1 MSGQTPGGFL
11 QQILDGS
18 RVETIPFQLP
28 SDREIFIGREPTC
41 QLVLDISYSS
51 VSRRHA
57 SIRPLMPPPP
67 AGIAI
72 AWEICD
78 LNSANGTFVN
88 GQKLMG
94 CRQLQHGDRV
104 MFGNNGPE
112 FAFEYQQ
119 YQQPSIPTQPYA
131 TPQYT
136 PTGAVPPPPVS
147 PPVPNPAVPPPP
159 IPLPIPNRIPAAS
172 TTPPDGISM
181 TQLFPI
187 LSTGKDLKNKA
198 FLVPGILMV
207 IFVVG
212 MFASIGNPVLFNL
225 LLSLA
230 ISSGAYY
237 FIYQLCGK
245 LKPWWWLI
253 SAAILTALLLTPPL
267 GLLIPIWPAMDWF
280 FRDVLPGDVF
290 GLDRGSPA
298 FSTNIV
304 ANIFGRESFP
314 TALITHFFGA
324 GLAEELFK
332 AVPILIALFVGSQFG
347 SRRLGVWEPLDGILI
362 GAASAVGFTLLETL
376 GQYVPNIVS
385 NIAPRADVGTAQ
397 LIGLQLLIPRI
408 LGSVAGHMAY
418 SGYFGYFIGLSTI
431 RPSHRWQILGIG
443 YLSASGL
450 HALWNSSGTLNEIV
464 SILVGI
470 VSYMFLAAAIL
481 KARALSPNRAQNF
494 ATRIIG
500 K

>member
-1 MSGQTPGGFL
+1 MSGQTPSGFL
-11 QQILDGS
+11 QQLPGS
-18 RVETIPFQLP
+18 GSAALEAPPFELP
-28 SDREIFIGREPTC
+28 SDREIYIGRDPSC

-67 AGIAI
+67 AGVAFTWEVRDQAISPPPAGIAL

-78 LNSANGTFVN
+78 QGSSNGTFVN
-88 GQKLMG
+88 GQQLFG
-94 CRQLQHGDRV
+94 CRQLQHGDRI

-119 YQQPSIPTQPYA
+119 PYVQTQPYP
-131 TPQYT
+131 TPQYSPTT
-136 PTGAVPPPPVS
+136 PLYS
-147 PPVPNPAVPPPP
+147 PPVP
-159 IPLPIPNRIPAAS
+159 IPAAS
-172 TTPPDGISM
+172 SQPPDALSM

-187 LSTGKDLKNKA
+187 LSTGKDLKSKA

-207 IFVVG
+207 LFVVG
-212 MFASIGNPVLFNL
+212 MFATIGRPVLFNL
-225 LLSLA
+225 LLALA

-245 LKPWWWLI
+245 RKPWWWLI
-253 SAAILTALLLTPPL
+253 SAALVTALLLIPPL
-267 GLLIPIWPAMDWF
+267 GIIFPIWPAIGGF
-280 FRDVLPGDVF
+280 FRHFLPGDVF
-290 GLDRGSPA
+290 GLEKGNPSFA
-298 FSTNIV
+298 TNLV
-304 ANIFGRESFP
+304 ATIFGQKSYL

-332 AVPILIALFVGSQFG
+332 AVPIFIAGFIGSSFRSQ
-347 SRRLGVWEPLDGILI
+347 RLGVWEPLDGILI
-362 GAASAVGFTLLETL
+362 GTASAVGFTLLETL

-385 NIAPRADVGTAQ
+385 SLTPRGGEGVAELV
-397 LIGLQLLIPRI
+397 GLQLLIPRI

-418 SGYFGYFIGLSTI
+418 SGYFGYFIGLSVI
-431 RPSHRWQILGIG
+431 RPSNRWQILAVG

-450 HALWNSSGTLNEIV
+450 HALWNSSSTLNEIV
-464 SILVGI
+464 SIVVGI

-494 ATRIIG
+494 ATRFIS